1 MGRGRACEEGRAGL
15 VKDALLLICGEGCS
29 GAGGLPAGTDASDW

>member
-15 VKDALLLICGEGCS
+15 VKDTLLPICGEGCS